1 MVSKVKQAYN
11 LMESC
16 RLCPR
21 RCKVD
26 RMKGQVGFCKAGLA
40 PMVSSFHAHFGEEP
54 PISGARGSG
63 TIFFTNCSLKC
74 VYCQNYP
81 ISHLAEGR
89 EVSVKA
95 LAGMM
100 MELQTKACHNINFVT
115 PTHYMPQI
123 LEAVFLA
130 RESGLSIPLVYNC
143 GGYESLEA
151 LEILDGIIDIYMPD
165 MKYSNSAV
173 SKKYSS
179 APDYFEVSKK
189 AVKEMHAQVGDLKI
203 EKGIA
208 KKGLLI
214 RHLVLPDDL
223 AGSSAIFDFIV
234 NELSPH
240 IYVNIMAQ
248 YYPCHLAYKF
258 PRLSRRI
265 TRREY
270 VDTLNLA
277 KEKGLSCGFK
287 QVLETIDRARIPE
300 WTDDLKE

>member
-1 MVSKVKQAYN
+1 MASRVEQAYN

-21 RCKVD
+21 QCRVNRLKAE
-26 RMKGQVGFCKAGLA
+26 VGFCKAGLA

-54 PISGARGSG
+54 PISGASGSG
-63 TIFFTNCSLKC
+63 TIFFTHCSLKC
-74 VYCQNYP
+74 IYCQNYP
-81 ISHLAEGR
+81 ISHLAEGK
-89 EVSVKA
+89 EVSIKE

-100 MELQTKACHNINFVT
+100 LKLQMGGCYNINFVT

-123 LEAVFLA
+123 VEAVFLA
-130 RESGLSIPLVYNC
+130 REDGLNIPLVYNC

-165 MKYSNSAV
+165 MKYSNSEV

-189 AVKEMHAQVGDLKI
+189 AIKNMHSQVGDLKV

-214 RHLVLPDDL
+214 RHLVLPDGL
-223 AGSSAIFDFIV
+223 AGSSAIFDFIAG
-234 NELSPH
+234 EMPPH
-240 IYVNIMAQ
+240 TYVNIMAQ
-248 YYPCHLAYKF
+248 YYPCHLAHKF
-258 PRLSRRI
+258 PQLSRRI

-270 VDTLNLA
+270 LDTLNLA
-277 KEKGLSCGFK
+277 KDKGLSGGFK